1 MLPRITPINP
11 TRLAAPF
18 DGADFLFELK
28 HDGFRAVAYVE
39 ESKCELVSRKKI
51 TYKSVGRLNA
61 AMATLPVKSAIFDGE
76 IVCLDGDGHSQF
88 LDLMRRRRHD
98 AVLYAFDLLWH
109 DGDDLRELPLIE
121 RKRRLRRVI
130 RASRNP
136 GLLYADHVERYG
148 VKLFS
153 AICQR
158 DCEGIVAKHKLA
170 TYGVGWYKI
179 LNPEYSQKRGRRE
192 MFDGFRTR
200 TDTTPAESS
209 PHS

>member
-51 TYKSVGRLNA
+51 TYKSFARLNA
-61 AMATLPVKSAIFDGE
+61 AMAALPVKSAIFDGE

-98 AVLYAFDLLWH
+98 AVFYAFDLLWH
-109 DGDDLRELPLIE
+109 DGDDLRGLPQIE

-130 RASRNP
+130 RGSRNP
-136 GLLYADHVERYG
+136 SLLFADHIERYG

-158 DCEGIVAKHKLA
+158 DCEGIVAKPCAAL
-170 TYGVGWYKI
+170 
-179 LNPEYSQKRGRRE
+179 
-192 MFDGFRTR
+192 
-200 TDTTPAESS
+200 
-209 PHS
+209 